1 MILKRIHLHWPGV
14 NKFRYLKK
22 YWLQKAV
29 YQFARSGVS
38 VPSLEKYWA
47 SETVNEF
54 EGITL
59 LVPDPDQTPSKISS
73 NANVIPIEHASASW
87 FMPETTSIQIVL
99 ASRQCTRSDDDIQS
113 AQINCRPFDSASY
126 GIGWAHALTSYVA
139 NIVFIMAGAI
149 DTRYLA
155 NQKNVSP
162 TLYWSNHLQFSSNKP
177 FMVKTPALGN
187 MVGEWMPEFCGH
199 LAAHS
204 MLLLLGF
211 RKFFTVSPLVS
222 YLNPWWSSM
231 MFQSVS
237 NSIPILFQLDS
248 SSIPAQFKSESKSK
262 MLTIKMYQLKQ
273 NAAHVFRIMFQ
284 FVFCNVLVADL

>member
-38 VPSLEKYWA
+38 VPSLEKYWT

-162 TLYWSNHLQFSSNKP
+162 TLYWSNHLQFSSNIP

-237 NSIPILFQLDS
+237 NSISDFIPIRFYLHSGTIQVGIKIENVDYQNV
-248 SSIPAQFKSESKSK
+248 SIETECGSCF
-262 MLTIKMYQLKQ
+262 
-273 NAAHVFRIMFQ
+273 
-284 FVFCNVLVADL
+284 

>member
-1 MILKRIHLHWPGV
+1 MLGLVSLYQAWKNTGPQKPWMNLKESL
-14 NKFRYLKK
+14 YLF
-22 YWLQKAV
+22 Q
-29 YQFARSGVS
+29 
-38 VPSLEKYWA
+38 
-47 SETVNEF
+47 
-54 EGITL
+54 TL
-59 LVPDPDQTPSKISS
+59 IKPPAKSQATPTWWTR
-73 NANVIPIEHASASW
+73 SASW

-231 MFQSVS
+231 MFQSAS
-237 NSIPILFQLDS
+237 ND
-248 SSIPAQFKSESKSK
+248 
-262 MLTIKMYQLKQ
+262 
-273 NAAHVFRIMFQ
+273 FQ
-284 FVFCNVLVADL
+284 FYSN